1 MYSDPSEGPPQEGT
15 PEGDKLREELE
26 KQNARRGHYVK
37 IKNDPRVTA
46 VGRFIRKTKIDEMP
60 SLWHILRGQMS
71 LVGPRVHM
79 VKEVDHFR
87 NDYKRLFV
95 IKPGATGLTQITQAS
110 DNPEL
115 SWEEEIRLDEFY
127 IENWS
132 LWLDLYIIFK
142 TFLILIGKKPKVD
155 Y

>member
-1 MYSDPSEGPPQEGT
+1 MTRVG
-15 PEGDKLREELE
+15 
-26 KQNARRGHYVK
+26 K
-37 IKNDPRVTA
+37 IL
-46 VGRFIRKTKIDEMP
+46 RKTKLDELP
-60 SLWHILRGQMS
+60 SLWHILTGRMS

-95 IKPGATGLTQITQAS
+95 LKPGATGLTQITQAS
-110 DNPEL
+110 DNPEI
-115 SWEEEIRLDEFY
+115 SWEEEIKLDEFY

-132 LWLDLYIIFK
+132 IGLDLFIILK
-142 TFLILIGKKPKVD
+142 TFMILIGRKPKVD